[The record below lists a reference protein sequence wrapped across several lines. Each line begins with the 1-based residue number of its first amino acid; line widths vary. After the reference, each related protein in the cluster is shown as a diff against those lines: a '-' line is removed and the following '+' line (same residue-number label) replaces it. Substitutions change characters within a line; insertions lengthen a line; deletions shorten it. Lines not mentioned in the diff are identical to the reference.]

1 MALARVKLRSADK
14 AALLATATA
23 ALHRG
28 QLCVLP
34 TETVYGLAVRPS
46 HPGAVARAR
55 ALLQR
60 RADEPCSLHV
70 ADRNAA
76 RALTAPWRRPE
87 QRLAER
93 FWPGPLTLVLPAPT
107 GDVGV
112 RLCAHDWTRSV
123 IAAVGEPLWL
133 CCLPGQDGA
142 PLADPEAIAARY
154 GAHLELLVDDGKSPL
169 GTASTVVHRRG
180 QRLAVTRTGILTAD
194 EVLHAAAELV
204 LFVCTG
210 NTCRSPLA
218 AALARQATAQ
228 RLGVAVDEVLAHG
241 YAFASAGTSTID
253 GLPASDGSLAAG
265 AEVGLDLTAHLSR
278 PIDRQLALRASRIYC
293 LGSGHRRAL
302 LAELPEVADKVA
314 LLRGDQL
321 DIADPYGGDLP
332 RYRRA
337 RDEIRAAVGA
347 RRMDWLPD

>member
-1 MALARVKLRSADK
+1 MACARVPLRSTDKQPLLARTA
-14 AALLATATA
+14 AALQA
-23 ALHRG
+23 G

-46 HPGAVARAR
+46 HGGAVARAL

-60 RADEPCSLHV
+60 AADQPCSLHIG
-70 ADRNAA
+70 DRSTA
-76 RALTAPWRRPE
+76 RTLTAPWQRPE

-93 FWPGPLTLVLPAPT
+93 FWPGPLTLVLPTPT
-107 GDVGV
+107 GDVGL
-112 RLCAHDWTRSV
+112 RLCGHDWTRSV

-133 CCLPGQDGA
+133 CCLPGPNSA
-142 PLADPEAIAARY
+142 ALADPDAIAARY
-154 GAHLELLVDDGKSPL
+154 GAHLELLVDDGRSPL
-169 GTASTVVHRRG
+169 GSASTVVHRRG
-180 QRLAVTRTGILTAD
+180 PRLVVTRTGILSAD

-228 RLGVAVDEVLAHG
+228 RLGIADGDVLAHG
-241 YAFASAGTSTID
+241 FAFASAGTSTIE
-253 GLPASDGSLAAG
+253 GMPASDGSRVVG
-265 AEVGLDLTAHLSR
+265 AEVGLDLTTHQSQ
-278 PIDRQLALRASRIYC
+278 PIDRQLALRANRIYC
-293 LGSGHRRAL
+293 LGQSHRRAL
-302 LAELPEVADKVA
+302 LAELPEVAEKVS

-332 RYRRA
+332 RYRSA

-347 RRMDWLPD
+347 RRADWLPG